1 MGPRESMDPTHDE
14 PLKFAI
20 RHYEVENP
28 ASRAGLLLAQINS
41 VASAS
46 RINSITMQAINED
59 ARALVTADSPG
70 AHSIL
75 GASAALYGRDEEVR
89 VHYRIALEH
98 AGRSAVPYLNYSIAL
113 LQVGDSVKAYRMALE
128 AAKRAPDSDAVLPHL
143 IMSAFE
149 SGHFRESLAH
159 CERWRTSHPET
170 SLSHCGPAQIIT
182 DAIARGTL
190 SEEATAKALRVA
202 NRVRGAASVRPAATA
217 LYQDMR
223 QPGEFRYRID
233 VHATRRQAQ
242 GLGATVAARIAEAA
256 TGAGAPENT
265 LQIIFVAAE

>member
-1 MGPRESMDPTHDE
+1 MNRSNSRSDITKSKTPR
-14 PLKFAI
+14 
-20 RHYEVENP
+20 
-28 ASRAGLLLAQINS
+28 SRAGLLLAQINS

-159 CERWRTSHPET
+159 CERWRTSHPENEPVALW
-170 SLSHCGPAQIIT
+170 SGADHHRR
-182 DAIARGTL
+182 DRARH
-190 SEEATAKALRVA
+190 A
-202 NRVRGAASVRPAATA
+202 VRGSHREGVASGQSGARRRKCSTGGDRT
-217 LYQDMR
+217 L
-223 QPGEFRYRID
+223 PG
-233 VHATRRQAQ
+233 HAPTRRVPVPDRRTCDAPAERRA
-242 GLGATVAARIAEAA
+242 LGATVAARIAEAA